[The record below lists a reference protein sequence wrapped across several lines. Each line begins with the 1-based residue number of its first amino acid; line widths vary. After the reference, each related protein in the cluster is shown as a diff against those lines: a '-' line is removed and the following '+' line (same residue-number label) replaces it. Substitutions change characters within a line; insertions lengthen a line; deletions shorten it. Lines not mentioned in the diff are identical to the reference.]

1 MTIADAHRARRH
13 LRGVLTLCRRLH
25 VIVLAACIVRRAVAL
40 IGLATAAQHG
50 WLAYL
55 FTLLSDL
62 LACHAVATVAGF
74 GGVAAAASDMV
85 IAPFIGFV
93 LQAIG
98 SCVPV
103 FLIVG
108 AAYILALAVVHRLVP
123 RRQPAR
129 VEQPA

>member
-1 MTIADAHRARRH
+1 MHRAAGSRADRAGH
-13 LRGVLTLCRRLH
+13 CRTTRLVGVS
-25 VIVLAACIVRRAVAL
+25 
-40 IGLATAAQHG
+40 
-50 WLAYL
+50 

-103 FLIVG
+103 FLMVG

-123 RRQPAR
+123 RRQPVR

>member
-1 MTIADAHRARRH
+1 M
-13 LRGVLTLCRRLH
+13 
-25 VIVLAACIVRRAVAL
+25 LAACIVRRAVAL

-50 WLAYL
+50 WLACL

-74 GGVAAAASDMV
+74 GGGVAAAASDMV
-85 IAPFIGFV
+85 IAPFIGLV

-103 FLIVG
+103 FLMVG

-123 RRQPAR
+123 RRQPVR

>member
-1 MTIADAHRARRH
+1 MTSADAHRGRRH
-13 LRGVLTLCRRLH
+13 LRGVLSSCRRHH
-25 VIVLAACIVRRAVAL
+25 VIVLPACIVWLVVAL
-40 IGLATAAQHG
+40 IGLSTAAQQG
-50 WLAYL
+50 RLACL

-74 GGVAAAASDMV
+74 GGVAAAMSGML
-85 IAPFIGFV
+85 IAPLTGFV

-98 SCVPV
+98 SCMPV
-103 FLIVG
+103 FLMVG

-123 RRQPAR
+123 RLQPAR